1 MKRHQNL
8 LLLLAVAAL
17 LALPLRMVKKAPV
30 TPQGTQT
37 ALFAGS
43 DDQARDV
50 IKSIAPSYK
59 PWAEP
64 LMQPA
69 SNEVET
75 LLFALQAAVGSG
87 FIGYYLGVATTRARM
102 GRAAATETKC

>member
-17 LALPLRMVKKAPV
+17 LALPLRMVKKAPI
-30 TPQGTQT
+30 T
-37 ALFAGS
+37 ANGSTSTLFAGS
-43 DDQARDV
+43 DDQARDMV
-50 IKSIAPSYK
+50 KSIAPSYK

-69 SNEVET
+69 SIGPRENRGRVRRT
-75 LLFALQAAVGSG
+75 SDGFRRIAAPPRTSG
-87 FIGYYLGVATTRARM
+87 RR
-102 GRAAATETKC
+102 